1 MAYTIFILLNIGRA
15 ILNSYEHVANLMKAL
30 AHPVRLR
37 IMRVLAAEGEA
48 CVCHLEARLG
58 LRQAYLSQQ
67 LARLR
72 QAGLVEDR
80 KDGLN
85 VYYAVGD
92 PDAGRLLGLLVEM
105 ASANLPKG
113 WEDPDLT
120 SNVACPC
127 PKCARDNHDAA

>member
-1 MAYTIFILLNIGRA
+1 MNP
-15 ILNSYEHVANLMKAL
+15 YEQVADRMKAL
-30 AHPVRLR
+30 AHPARLR

-48 CVCHLEARLG
+48 CVCHLEARLS

-92 PDAGRLLGLLVEM
+92 PDIDRLLGLLVEM
-105 ASANLPKG
+105 ASANLPNG
-113 WEDPDLT
+113 WSDPDLT
-120 SNVACPC
+120 PNADCPC
-127 PKCARDNHDAA
+127 PKCDGKNHDAD